1 MSQVKFNICT
11 ADPCRSKRNCS
22 LTHMKEFD
30 LRSALRK
37 KRKSR
42 SRRSLGTEGL
52 LDALLDD
59 GGLSEH
65 VKFVDVL
72 LSNVANNCKH
82 SKAAVLELLKLVVAL
97 HSLGL
102 ALGEAEGVE
111 AEVARLAVLPLL
123 HLVEHLGLN
132 ERGEGED
139 THEEE
144 GVDALETAV
153 DKGRRLLALGEEV
166 GEAELARQ
174 IGLELLRCGPANGGK
189 HSKAAVLDL
198 GLAEGVELIEG
209 LGKVEGIEALVAHH
223 DAVGKNGI
231 LAEEVEVDRLAHIG
245 VATSVLTIH
254 LHVHQTLI
262 LAVVDNAI
270 AVEVSA
276 LDKVTHGGIGGELHD
291 ILKLVKVDGARVVR
305 VDLLEE
311 LGRQE
316 SLLDERACGLDL
328 HVETAH
334 GRAVG
339 RAGETR
345 AAHGREGRRAGE
357 GSCKSHR
364 LERGGHCV
372 LGNGGQTLCSC
383 YFQGLFAATPM

>member
-97 HSLGL
+97 HSLG
-102 ALGEAEGVE
+102 
-111 AEVARLAVLPLL
+111 
-123 HLVEHLGLN
+123 
-132 ERGEGED
+132 
-139 THEEE
+139 
-144 GVDALETAV
+144 
-153 DKGRRLLALGEEV
+153 LALGEEV

-270 AVEVSA
+270 AFEVSA
-276 LDKVTHGGIGGELHD
+276 LDKVTHVGIGGELHD
-291 ILKLVKVDGARVVR
+291 ILNLVKVDGARVVR
-305 VDLLEE
+305 VPMLEE

-372 LGNGGQTLCSC
+372 LGNG
-383 YFQGLFAATPM
+383 PH